1 MTWGHTLPFVISEYG
16 LLDNPA
22 GDSNAF
28 YQIRSYNGILL
39 SLLDRP
45 DVIDKMS
52 AFLPSYAPYNLASDR
67 VLFKSEDG
75 GSSYAK
81 TSYFEYLR
89 FWHDLK
95 GDYLFTN
102 TDNPHVLQH
111 AFLDGNT
118 NLYLVVQNNYNNGF
132 EIDVNVNLPA
142 GASVV
147 SAEVQ
152 RLYEAGNDIARAPF
166 SAVTDLNQVAIG
178 IDETIMVSNRFNG
191 SFSIA
196 GMGRDQPLWKSKF

>member
-1 MTWGHTLPFVISEYG
+1 M
-16 LLDNPA
+16 
-22 GDSNAF
+22 
-28 YQIRSYNGILL
+28 
-39 SLLDRP
+39 
-45 DVIDKMS
+45 IDKMS

-102 TDNPHVLQH
+102 TDNPHVL
-111 AFLDGNT
+111 ACFLDGNT

-132 EIDVNVNLPA
+132 EIDVNVHLPA

-166 SAVTDLNQVAIG
+166 SAVTDLNQVAIS
-178 IDETIMVSNRFNG
+178 IDVNDHGFES
-191 SFSIA
+191 
-196 GMGRDQPLWKSKF
+196 L